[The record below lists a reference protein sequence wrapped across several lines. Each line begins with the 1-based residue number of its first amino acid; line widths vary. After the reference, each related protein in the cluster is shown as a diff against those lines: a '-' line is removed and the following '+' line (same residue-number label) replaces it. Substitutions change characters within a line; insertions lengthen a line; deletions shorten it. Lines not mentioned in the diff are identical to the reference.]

1 MKTDKF
7 KNKDRTIPVKE
18 RKLNYTA
25 TMTGSVLEALDAQD
39 GDRSSNIERAV
50 KSYYLIG

>member
-1 MKTDKF
+1 MKKDKF

-18 RKLNYTA
+18 RKITYTA

-39 GDRSSNIERAV
+39 GERSSNIERAV